1 MSRYLLVARRTM
13 HHPPC
18 YHLILLSWFP
28 GLFITLYLSCT
39 VIFAHLSLPPLH
51 FPPPAQLR
59 HPVIT
64 LISSPNKILDPSY
77 FLLCTQVSSS
87 TPVLR
92 VDILLTDKTFGDK
105 LFIPHC
111 LNGTSHVHLCNAG
124 QSPATWEQP
133 QTPNNPRQYTSSF
146 YIICFPHTAK
156 SQKYFCN
163 K

>member
-1 MSRYLLVARRTM
+1 MKSKVSRYLQVAHRTM
-13 HHPPC
+13 HHPPR

-59 HPVIT
+59 HPVVA
-64 LISSPNKILDPSY
+64 LISSPNKILGPSY
-77 FLLCTQVSSS
+77 FLPCTQVSSS

-92 VDILLTDKTFGDK
+92 VDILLTDKTFRDK

-111 LNGTSHVHLCNAG
+111 LNVTSHHTC
-124 QSPATWEQP
+124 TWEQP
-133 QTPNNPRQYTSSF
+133 RTPTNPRQYTSSF